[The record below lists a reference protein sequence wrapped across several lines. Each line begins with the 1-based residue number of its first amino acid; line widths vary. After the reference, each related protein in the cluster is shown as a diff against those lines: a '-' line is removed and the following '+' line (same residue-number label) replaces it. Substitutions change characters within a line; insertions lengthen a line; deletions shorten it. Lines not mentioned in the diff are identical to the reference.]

1 MRLHHCGLGETS
13 KRSFVQTRDQKGSEL
28 GGASHVI
35 DMAEGG
41 ATKIEVVTIN
51 SFVPEERHIS
61 IFQLDVE
68 GFEEQALKGALK
80 SIQSYLFWKFFPI
93 AIF

>member
-1 MRLHHCGLGETS
+1 
-13 KRSFVQTRDQKGSEL
+13 
-28 GGASHVI
+28 
-35 DMAEGG
+35 MAEGE
-41 ATKIEVVTIN
+41 ATKIELVTIN
-51 SFVPEERHIS
+51 SFVPEEGHIS

-68 GFEEQALKGALK
+68 GYEEQALKGALK